1 MSDQVPRFLQ
11 LFLTQVEL
19 EQPTDERFFH
29 FFFFTFFLPYSQY
42 LSMFACVQHTQSL
55 FGPAGLAFMRMAAHM
70 DHVGQPMKLLYGVNG
85 HGGGPLP
92 QV

>member
-1 MSDQVPRFLQ
+1 MYFFSFFNFFL
-11 LFLTQVEL
+11 
-19 EQPTDERFFH
+19 FH
-29 FFFFTFFLPYSQY
+29 FFVSLFSN
-42 LSMFACVQHTQSL
+42 LSPMFACVQHTQSL

-70 DHVGQPMKLLYGVNG
+70 DHVGQPMKLLYGING